1 MSYSVTQESFDS
13 LTSYWTDSS
22 HRLKWGSIFVLPPWL
37 AVWWR
42 EFQPGT
48 ELYLSV
54 VRQGKEIIGIAP
66 LQIAG
71 EKAGF
76 VGSADVCDYLDFV
89 VTPGRE
95 ADFFNVLLDDLGRKG
110 INYLDLKPLRPD
122 STALTHL
129 VAIARER
136 KYEVHCREEAVSLEI
151 DLSATWEEYLASLT
165 KKQRHEVR
173 RKLRRLEEV
182 SGIDYRCVQV
192 SEEEAGGFMDDFLRL
207 FALSQEVKANFMT
220 ARMASFFRALAR
232 AMAEIGLLRF
242 GVLELDTLPVA
253 MTMGFEYDGVTY
265 LYNSAYEPKYNPL
278 SVGVL
283 SKVLCIRE
291 SIRRGL
297 RKWDFLK
304 GAETYKYQ
312 LGGREVRLSS
322 CRIIVK

>member
-1 MSYSVTQESFDS
+1 MDCSVTREGFDS

-42 EFQPGT
+42 EFQPKT

-54 VRQGKEIIGIAP
+54 VRQGNEIIGIAP

-71 EKAGF
+71 EKACF
-76 VGSADVCDYLDFV
+76 VGSADVCDYLDFIV
-89 VTPGRE
+89 SPGRE

-110 INYLDLKPLRPD
+110 VNYLDLHHLRPD
-122 STALTHL
+122 STVLTHL
-129 VAIARER
+129 VDIVRER
-136 KYEVHCREEAVSLEI
+136 KHEVHCREEAVSLEI
-151 DLSATWEEYLASLT
+151 DLPATWEEYLAALA

-182 SGIDYRCVQV
+182 SGVAYRCVQV
-192 SEEEAGGFMDDFLRL
+192 SEEEVGGYMDDFLRL
-207 FALSQEVKANFMT
+207 FALSREAKANFMT
-220 ARMASFFRALAR
+220 AQKESFFRTLAG

-242 GVLELDTLPVA
+242 GVLELDALPVA
-253 MTMGFEYDGVTY
+253 MTMGFEYDGVLY
-265 LYNSAYEPKYNPL
+265 LYNSAYEPKYNSL

-312 LGGREVRLSS
+312 LGGREVQLSS
-322 CRIIVK
+322 CRIIIK